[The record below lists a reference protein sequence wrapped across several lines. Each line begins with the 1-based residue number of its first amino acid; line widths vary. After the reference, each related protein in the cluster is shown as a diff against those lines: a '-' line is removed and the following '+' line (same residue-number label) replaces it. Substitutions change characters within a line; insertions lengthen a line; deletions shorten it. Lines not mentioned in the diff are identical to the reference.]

1 MLNSLPRDIQQ
12 QFYIKIYKDKIS
24 KIKLFQNPANSEE
37 DVGTFL
43 DDKGI
48 AYFASLFEIE
58 SYSPG
63 QFVYKEEYI
72 SDNLFFITKGRVRLI
87 EPNNF
92 FKFEVK
98 QGDIFG
104 DLEFF
109 RGFTRLMK
117 AVNPSKILNKNLS
130 LVGSVAEEAV
140 ARSKKNWFDTMGG
153 GKGSKNLEVIVVSK
167 KNFSKFFVDT
177 YPALGQVLKKLSEN
191 KLFEFQNMV
200 SENM

>member
-1 MLNSLPRDIQQ
+1 MYEKDLVVLNQLQHNFDIDDQLYEKIKLALRLKALKKDNDIKHLLNSLPRDIQQ

-153 GKGSKNLEVIVVSK
+153 W
-167 KNFSKFFVDT
+167 
-177 YPALGQVLKKLSEN
+177 
-191 KLFEFQNMV
+191 
-200 SENM
+200 